1 MTRAEA
7 KAKEMGVSMNEVY
20 DFIKN
25 HKAKKDCNDLLASGM
40 DFDEASVLAYSSW
53 R

>member
-7 KAKEMGVSMNEVY
+7 KAKEMGVTMNEVY

-25 HKAKKDCNDLLASGM
+25 HKEAKKGLQRLAGKRNG
-40 DFDEASVLAYSSW
+40 F
-53 R
+53 

>member
-7 KAKEMGVSMNEVY
+7 KAKEMGVTMNEVY

-25 HKAKKDCNDLLASGM
+25 HKEDKKDEEN
-40 DFDEASVLAYSSW
+40 EEN
-53 R
+53 

>member
-20 DFIKN
+20 DFIKKSQRSQKGLQRFTGKRN
-25 HKAKKDCNDLLASGM
+25 G
-40 DFDEASVLAYSSW
+40 F
-53 R
+53 

>member
-7 KAKEMGVSMNEVY
+7 KAKEMGVTMNEVY

-25 HKAKKDCNDLLASGM
+25 HKEVKKDCNDFTGKRNG
-40 DFDEASVLAYSSW
+40 F
-53 R
+53 